1 MGDSL
6 TWCREGAPV
15 LPVSFDELREV
26 ATGHP
31 HAVATGQQPQDG
43 NLIQQLPQKAECHV
57 EIHGEQT
64 CGEAEASRGC
74 QEGSLFLEHFHK
86 FMHQHIPM
94 TMKRTETP

>member
-1 MGDSL
+1 MGDGHTGS
-6 TWCREGAPV
+6 REGACA
-15 LPVSFDELREV
+15 LPVSFDELWKV

-57 EIHGEQT
+57 EVHGEQT
-64 CGEAEASRGC
+64 CGEVEASRGC
-74 QEGSLFLEHFHK
+74 QEGALFPEHFHK
-86 FMHQHIPM
+86 FTHQHIPM

>member
-1 MGDSL
+1 MVSSGGYGMGDGHTGS
-6 TWCREGAPV
+6 REGAH

-74 QEGSLFLEHFHK
+74 QEEHYFQNTSPASH
-86 FMHQHIPM
+86 
-94 TMKRTETP
+94 TSTYL